1 MSRRRRIVLV
11 VLIVILIGMVIFLFI
26 PKEKKSDKTI
36 FVTVNGK
43 SFKAELY
50 DNQAAQGFYDA
61 LPLTL
66 DMQELN
72 GNEKYYNLDT
82 SLPTKSSPAGHIS
95 KGDLRLFGDNCIVL
109 FYDSFFSGY
118 SYTNIGHISDSE
130 GIDEALGSGSVTVT
144 FSVNRS

>member
-1 MSRRRRIVLV
+1 MLV

-26 PKEKKSDKTI
+26 PKDKKSNKTI

-82 SLPTKSSPAGHIS
+82 SLPTKSSPAGYIS

-144 FSVNRS
+144 FSVN

>member
-26 PKEKKSDKTI
+26 PKDKKSDKTI
-36 FVTVNGK
+36 LVTVNGK

-50 DNQAAQGFYDA
+50 DDQAAQGFYDA
-61 LPLTL
+61 FPLTL

-72 GNEKYYNLDT
+72 GNEKYYDLDT
-82 SLPTKSSPAGHIS
+82 SLPTKSSPAGHIL

-130 GIDEALGSGSVTVT
+130 GIDEALGPGSVTVT
-144 FSVNRS
+144 FSVN